1 MENLFFE
8 LIQLSLENR
17 NSLSQTP
24 SKADWERLYL
34 LADKQTVVGICLYG
48 LQKLPDEQSIN
59 LPQALKLRWI
69 ALTMQIQKNSD
80 IANQRCLELH
90 NKLNDDGF
98 RGLILKGQGVAALY
112 PAEIKQYRQS
122 GDIDVWVDGTREQV
136 IEYAVGIKPS
146 CEFDEKHVHF
156 DCFPDIPVE
165 LHWIPVRKWNPK
177 WNRLLKQYFENERER
192 QFSQSCE
199 GARFPTADFQ
209 LTHQLLHVLG
219 HYLSGGIGL
228 RQMMDLYY
236 SQQACL
242 EQYPEKIPEIL
253 DLFEQMGLMK
263 LVAATQWVIKEV
275 FCGNTYS
282 VNQLICKPNEK
293 KGKSLLDAI
302 EVGGNFGQYNT
313 DHIKKDKT
321 SFGRFW
327 RKWTRLLKYDFLGA
341 IVMPFERLRLEV
353 WIRTTKHRLNV

>member
-24 SKADWERLYL
+24 SKADWERLFL
-34 LADKQTVVGICLYG
+34 LADKQTVVGICLHG
-48 LQKLPDEQSIN
+48 LQKLPDEQAIN
-59 LPQALKLRWI
+59 LSQAMKLRWI
-69 ALTMQIQKNSD
+69 ALAMHIQKNND

-98 RGLILKGQGVAALY
+98 RSLILKGQGVAALY
-112 PAEIKQYRQS
+112 PPEIKQYRQS

-136 IEYAVGIKPS
+136 IKYAVGIKPS
-146 CEFDEKHVHF
+146 CSFDEKHVHF
-156 DCFPDIPVE
+156 DCFTDIPVE
-165 LHWIPVRKWNPK
+165 LHWIPVSKWNPK

-199 GARFPTADFQ
+199 GVRFPTADFQ

-219 HYLSGGIGL
+219 HFFSGGIGL

-236 SQQACL
+236 SQQACIK
-242 EQYPEKIPEIL
+242 QYPEKIPEIL

-263 LVAATQWVIKEV
+263 LVAATQWVMSLV
-275 FCGNTYS
+275 FCGNTNS
-282 VNQLICKPNEK
+282 VNQLICTPNEK
-293 KGKSLLDAI
+293 EGKSLLDAI
-302 EVGGNFGQYNT
+302 EVGGNFGKYNSGI
-313 DHIKKDKT
+313 IKKDKT
-321 SFGRFW
+321 VLGRFL
-327 RKWTRLLKYDFLGA
+327 RKWTRLLKYDSLGA
-341 IVMPFERLRLEV
+341 IIMPFERFKLEV
-353 WIRTTKHRLNV
+353 RIRTTKHRLNV

>member
-8 LIQLSLENR
+8 LIQLSLEKR

-48 LQKLPDEQSIN
+48 LQKLPNEQSIN

-69 ALTMQIQKNSD
+69 ALTMQIQKNND
-80 IANQRCLELH
+80 IANHRCLELQ

-146 CEFDEKHVHF
+146 YEFDEKHVHF
-156 DCFPDIPVE
+156 DCFTDIPVE
-165 LHWIPVRKWNPK
+165 LHWIPVSKWNPK

-199 GARFPTADFQ
+199 GPRFPTADFQ

-219 HYLSGGIGL
+219 HYRPEANDGFILLSAS
-228 RQMMDLYY
+228 MY
-236 SQQACL
+236 
-242 EQYPEKIPEIL
+242 
-253 DLFEQMGLMK
+253 
-263 LVAATQWVIKEV
+263 
-275 FCGNTYS
+275 
-282 VNQLICKPNEK
+282 
-293 KGKSLLDAI
+293 
-302 EVGGNFGQYNT
+302 
-313 DHIKKDKT
+313 
-321 SFGRFW
+321 
-327 RKWTRLLKYDFLGA
+327 
-341 IVMPFERLRLEV
+341 
-353 WIRTTKHRLNV
+353 